1 MRRAAV
7 IIPEEDSLVLSN
19 LSPGPAQK
27 RLAFALALSI
37 LGVSVL
43 VISGLFSNIRLGQ
56 VDAFVPAYASAMI
69 VSDAITGILLFTQF
83 SILRTRAI
91 LVIAS
96 GYLFT
101 ALILIPWALAFP
113 GAFSPRGLIGG
124 LQSTSGLYFFWHA
137 GFAAFVLGY
146 VILKDADPRKRFSQG
161 SVRATIS
168 LSVALTVAIVTA
180 VAFLC
185 IVGEALLPR
194 VTSDTLRFTSLWPYV
209 VGAPVGLVSIATI
222 IVLWVRRRTVLDLW
236 LMVVMLTFAVDPLLS
251 YYPLPSRFSV
261 GWYTVRIF
269 GLLSSSL
276 VLLVLLYEITGLY
289 AQVLG
294 AVRAQR
300 REREVRLMTGDAVAA
315 TIAHQ
320 VKQPLATM
328 ITRADTGLRWLDRSI
343 PDVDKAKAEFKQIAA
358 NGHRAGAVID
368 SIRANFMKN
377 APIRASLDVNELIED
392 TLVVLREDLQKH
404 RILLTPRA
412 NAEVPQVMGDR
423 IQLQQVLLNLIHNA
437 IDSMASGDGLRVLSL
452 GSTVGD
458 DGDVVVSVADTGA
471 GISLQDAQRLFDPL
485 FTTKPRGMGMGL
497 AICRSIIEA
506 HDGRLLV
513 GPNTPSGAVFQFA
526 LRPAQ

>member
-1 MRRAAV
+1 
-7 IIPEEDSLVLSN
+7 
-19 LSPGPAQK
+19 
-27 RLAFALALSI
+27 
-37 LGVSVL
+37 
-43 VISGLFSNIRLGQ
+43 
-56 VDAFVPAYASAMI
+56 
-69 VSDAITGILLFTQF
+69 
-83 SILRTRAI
+83 
-91 LVIAS
+91 
-96 GYLFT
+96 
-101 ALILIPWALAFP
+101 
-113 GAFSPRGLIGG
+113 
-124 LQSTSGLYFFWHA
+124 
-137 GFAAFVLGY
+137 
-146 VILKDADPRKRFSQG
+146 
-161 SVRATIS
+161 
-168 LSVALTVAIVTA
+168 
-180 VAFLC
+180 
-185 IVGEALLPR
+185 
-194 VTSDTLRFTSLWPYV
+194 
-209 VGAPVGLVSIATI
+209 
-222 IVLWVRRRTVLDLW
+222 
-236 LMVVMLTFAVDPLLS
+236 MLTFAVDPLLS